1 MPGGLIQ
8 VVAYGSQDLFL
19 TGTPEITFFKVV
31 YRRYTNF
38 STDTINI
45 PFNGSVGFGETS
57 QVTIPKIA
65 DLIHKMHLQITI
77 PSVAYTKDTSLSAYQ
92 QRITLAQT
100 AYDLAFANYQI
111 VKNYMIINTNAYRQA
126 YNTYVAINASV
137 TNMVQN
143 VIDAFTLTAYNITAY
158 SSSTPTGAKAK
169 TVNDFYGLFNDLLD
183 DTGNYISSINFQPGM
198 IGMNSIIKSFG
209 DTMPTSVTTTQLFVA
224 MQYGINQ
231 SEKAQQFFYSKLL
244 TAQTELTDANKT
256 NRKFAWID
264 RLGHA
269 LIDYIEVTI
278 GGTTIDKHYGR
289 WIDIWYELTG
299 NHKAQIVYDQLIGNV
314 SELTTYDRTTKPSYT
329 IYVPLQFWFCRNN
342 GSALPLVSLEYH
354 DIDINVK
361 LRNAEDVSYIELE
374 TNEEQ
379 VYIDDIFKD
388 LDINLDVSL
397 LVDFIYLEGSERKK
411 FAQGSHEYLIE
422 QVQIIDQSGIN
433 ADTQLLLDFNHP
445 CKELVWIAQKE
456 SYFKNTDGSTKCK
469 WTNYGTNDDTGVNN
483 PITSAG
489 LNFNGYSRFDNF
501 DGMYFNRVQPYA
513 HHTCAPVHGINCYS
527 FSLNPEEHQPS
538 GSCNLSRISKAIL
551 KLFFDSELFLTSTG
565 QTVEGII
572 QDIEGDSIEL
582 DTGAKTI
589 DDYYV
594 GWTIL
599 LGATTYTIDSY
610 NGATRSAT
618 VTETIAGDVIAG
630 QTYILTSPITTT
642 DAHIFVFCLNYNILR
657 FISGMGGLA
666 YV

>member
-45 PFNGSVGFGETS
+45 PFNGSTGFGETS

-77 PSVAYTKDTSLSAYQ
+77 PSVAYSKDTSLSAYQ
-92 QRITLAQT
+92 QRITSAQT
-100 AYDLAFANYQI
+100 AYNVAFANYQI
-111 VKNYMIINTNAYRQA
+111 VKNYMILNTNAYRQA
-126 YNTYVAINASV
+126 NNTFVAINASV
-137 TNMVQN
+137 TNMIQN
-143 VIDAFTLTAYNITAY
+143 VIDTFTLAAYNITAY
-158 SSSTPTGAKAK
+158 SPSAPTGQNAK

-183 DTGNYISSINFQPGM
+183 DAGNYVSSINFQPAM
-198 IGMNSIIKSFG
+198 VGMNSIIKSFG
-209 DTMPTSVTTTQLFVA
+209 NPMPTSVTTNQLFIA

-231 SEKAQQFFYSKLL
+231 SQKAQQFFYSKLL
-244 TAQTELTDANKT
+244 AAQTELTDASLT
-256 NRKFAWID
+256 NRKFAWIN

-278 GGTTIDKHYGR
+278 GGTTIDKHYGK

-299 NHKAQIVYDQLIGNV
+299 NHKAQIIYNQLIGDV
-314 SELTTYDRTTKPSYT
+314 PELTTYDRTTKPSFT

-342 GSALPLVSLEYH
+342 GLALPLVSLEYH
-354 DIDINVK
+354 DVDINVK

-379 VYIDDIFKD
+379 IYIDDIFKD
-388 LDINLDVSL
+388 LGIDLDVSL

-456 SYFKNTDGSTKCK
+456 SYFQNTDGSIKCR
-469 WTNYGTNDDTGVNN
+469 WTNYGTNDDTGENN
-483 PITSAG
+483 PIISSG

-501 DGMYFNRVQPYA
+501 DGMYFNRVQPYTY
-513 HHTCAPVHGINCYS
+513 HTCAPVHGINCYC

-551 KLFFDSELFLTSTG
+551 KLFFDPKLFITSTG
-565 QTVEGII
+565 QTVAGVI
-572 QDIEGDSIEL
+572 QTVADDSVQL
-582 DTGAKTI
+582 DLNAKTI
-589 DDYYV
+589 DDYYIK
-594 GWTIL
+594 WTIL

-610 NGATRSAT
+610 DGATRTAT
-618 VTETIAGDVIAG
+618 VTITITDDVISG
-630 QTYILTSPITTT
+630 QQYILTSPILPT
-642 DAHIFVFCLNYNILR
+642 DATISIFCLNYNILR